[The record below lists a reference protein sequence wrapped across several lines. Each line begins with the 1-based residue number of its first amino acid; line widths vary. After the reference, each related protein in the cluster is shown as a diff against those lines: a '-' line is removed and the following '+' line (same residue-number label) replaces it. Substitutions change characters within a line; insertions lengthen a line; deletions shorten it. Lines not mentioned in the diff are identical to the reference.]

1 MDVLLPKLLLL
12 KLPATRNKETKNYLM
27 MPVLFVEIMKMN
39 TLMPKLEEDKNY
51 PLFKNQKDQLKEESI
66 KVDNDDLS

>member
-1 MDVLLPKLLLL
+1 MDVLLLKLLLL

-39 TLMPKLEEDKNY
+39 IQTHKLEEDKN
-51 PLFKNQKDQLKEESI
+51 
-66 KVDNDDLS
+66 